1 LARNGFDWFCY
12 YRELVDT
19 TIKLRIDAMKRLV
32 MLLMILGLASAV
44 LPTKAAEQTGT
55 FAVEKMTCAVC
66 PVTVTKAMEKV
77 NGVVAVSVD
86 LGTKTATVTFD
97 DELTTSDAVAEA
109 STNAGYPAK
118 LIQTGG

>member
-1 LARNGFDWFCY
+1 
-12 YRELVDT
+12 
-19 TIKLRIDAMKRLV
+19 MKKLV
-32 MLLMILGLASAV
+32 MLLTILGLASAV

-86 LGTKTATVTFD
+86 LGTETATVTFD

-109 STNAGYPAK
+109 STSAGYPAK